1 MVNEIEGLLPQALGH
16 LANGAVHRPDLAA
29 AARRGVRQHRRL
41 IAGPITVGIAV
52 LLVLGFGWVARG
64 PGMGSASPGPSAC
77 QPLLTTPVPVW
88 ARAGFTGTTYPPF
101 AYSAGGNLV
110 AIVFGDPLTAPP
122 ANDHSNKIL
131 WVAHGYPPGDLV
143 IAGRLEGADRTAR
156 IDTGASPGPSIVDMP
171 APGCWHLDL
180 RWGDHTDTIDLRW
193 APR

>member
-1 MVNEIEGLLPQALGH
+1 MVNEIEARLPQALEH
-16 LANGAVHRPDLAA
+16 LGNGALHRPDLAA

-41 IAGPITVGIAV
+41 IAGPIAVSVAV
-52 LLVLGFGWVARG
+52 LLVLGVGWVARS

-101 AYSAGGNLV
+101 AYSASGNLV

-122 ANDHSNKIL
+122 ANNHNNKIL
-131 WVAHGYPPGDLV
+131 WVARAGSPGDLV
-143 IAGRLEGADRTAR
+143 ITGHLEGADRTAR
-156 IDTGASPGPSIVDMP
+156 IDTGASPGPSIVDLP
-171 APGCWHLDL
+171 APGCWHLNL

-193 APR
+193 APG